1 MRGVKTKNSGG
12 FKKWSIFLGLVL
24 LLLLLLNS
32 LSNVYQKKR
41 EAQKALS
48 FMQTELDDLKKR
60 DEFLKNSIASIQT
73 KEGLEFEIRKK
84 LNVAEVGES
93 VAIIVEEKEASSTP
107 SANLSPWQK
116 FKNFFTKVFK

>member
-1 MRGVKTKNSGG
+1 M
-12 FKKWSIFLGLVL
+12 GLVL

-107 SANLSPWQK
+107 SMNLSPWQK